1 MKLYIAENNLYFIFM
16 NSLGLVDNESSYIN
30 RYSNAFEMLAIY
42 TCCTVRCICIVTD
55 ISAALAEHD

>member
-1 MKLYIAENNLYFIFM
+1 MKLYIAENNLYFIFV

-42 TCCTVRCICIVTD
+42 TCCTVRCILHCDRYFCST
-55 ISAALAEHD
+55 S